1 MRTIKTK
8 AGFTLIEVLIA
19 AIILVMAG
27 VSAILVERQAIQ
39 SSSYNKHRLQ
49 AIGLAQ
55 EGISGVNAIFSN
67 NLLSG
72 GDLWTGLGGDTPVST
87 DVYRF
92 DLGNESLIKDLTVNG
107 ETINEGTVFTRKIY
121 VIPPEPAPGP

>member
-55 EGISGVNAIFSN
+55 EGISGVNGIFSSELYN
-67 NLLSG
+67 
-72 GDLWTGLGGDTPVST
+72 DEVDIWDRLGRDTPGEDVSYKLDLPSQQIIVGEDPITQNNT
-87 DVYRF
+87 D
-92 DLGNESLIKDLTVNG
+92 
-107 ETINEGTVFTRKIY
+107 FTRKIY
-121 VIPPEPAPGP
+121 VITPEPAVPAP